1 MTQDVRT
8 SSIDVSST
16 VPNFRNDVYGQSLS
30 MAAPLIQGGF
40 TNAAIPT
47 FANDAYGQPSAMYAP
62 FIQGE
67 YTSLLLG
74 VHQDATLS
82 SSAKKLHFDE

>member
-1 MTQDVRT
+1 MTQDVGT
-8 SSIDVSST
+8 GSIDVSST
-16 VPNFRNDVYGQSLS
+16 VPNFRNDVYGQSSS
-30 MAAPLIQGGF
+30 MDAPLIQDGV

-47 FANDAYGQPSAMYAP
+47 FANDVYGQPSAMYAP

-82 SSAKKLHFDE
+82 SSAKQLHFDK

>member
-1 MTQDVRT
+1 
-8 SSIDVSST
+8 
-16 VPNFRNDVYGQSLS
+16 

-67 YTSLLLG
+67 FTSLLLG
-74 VHQDATLS
+74 FHQDATMS